1 MANFLT
7 TLGNFFG
14 GAATKGVTNIVDSVG
29 DTIDRFVTTDE
40 EKTQAALAKQ
50 ELEIQLKKME
60 QDLKLAYMNDRQ
72 GARQMYAHDSTSQKI
87 LTIIFTIGFFA
98 LTGFLLG
105 LLFKAIEIELSSFT
119 SLFIGSVFGAF
130 ATIMT
135 QIVSFYFGS
144 SQSGENQGEK
154 MADAF
159 NKASANNDTSESLKS

>member
-1 MANFLT
+1 MAGGVFVKK
-7 TLGNFFG
+7 LGEFFG
-14 GAATKGVTNIVDSVG
+14 GAASSGVSNIVESVG
-29 DTIDRFVTTDE
+29 ATVDRFVTTDVE
-40 EKTQAALAKQ
+40 RADAELAKR
-50 ELEIQLKKME
+50 ELEISFAKME
-60 QDLKLAYMNDRQ
+60 QELRIAYMNDRQ
-72 GARQMYAHDSTSQKI
+72 GARAMYAHDSGSQKI
-87 LTIIFTIGFFA
+87 LTIIFTLGFFA
-98 LTGFLLG
+98 LTGFLLA

-159 NKASANNDTSESLKS
+159 KAASTPTEQ